1 MNEKVR
7 ALAASR
13 IIASRQI
20 GRRLGSKTARLTVFH
35 DVEKI
40 CSDCLK
46 EINQIYDK
54 TQESFFVYFPRKVT
68 CHRCHNLFSQGD
80 LI

>member
-1 MNEKVR
+1 MNEVLR

-13 IIASRQI
+13 IIVWRLI
-20 GRRLGSKTARLTVFH
+20 RRRLGVKTVRLTVIH
-35 DVEKI
+35 DDEKI
-40 CSDCLK
+40 CPDCLK
-46 EINQIYDK
+46 EINQIYDR
-54 TQESFFVYFPRKVT
+54 TQKNFFVYSPRKVT